1 MSFLFLKILD
11 LIARHGY
18 FWSLHS
24 LNMNACDV
32 FLREIIKDMVF
43 KPLPV
48 TMVEL
53 RHLISEAF
61 HDISEEMI
69 RKAVVCMR
77 TRAAKLV
84 AMNGREKDLIKFGNL
99 NIFHLVPEAQW

>member
-18 FWSLHS
+18 F
-24 LNMNACDV
+24 
-32 FLREIIKDMVF
+32 
-43 KPLPV
+43 PLPV
-48 TMVEL
+48 TLMEL
-53 RHLISEAF
+53 RHLISEAS
-61 HDISEEMI
+61 HDISEEMV

-84 AMNGREKDLIKFGNL
+84 AMDGREKDLINFGNP
-99 NIFHLVPEAQW
+99 NIIHLVLEAQC

>member
-1 MSFLFLKILD
+1 MK
-11 LIARHGY
+11 Y
-18 FWSLHS
+18 
-24 LNMNACDV
+24 
-32 FLREIIKDMVF
+32 MVF

-53 RHLISEAF
+53 RHLISEAS
-61 HDISEEMI
+61 HDISEEMV

-84 AMNGREKDLIKFGNL
+84 AMDGREKDLINFGNP
-99 NIFHLVPEAQW
+99 NIVHLVPEAQC